1 MSWYVSCVMQKRE
14 NPSTADNQQGRTMED
29 PYAFPVYHPSVELT
43 AATCDNAH
51 EVRKLLEMMSME

>member
-1 MSWYVSCVMQKRE
+1 MQKRE